1 MATQR
6 PQDLVFTLYGDFLLH
21 RHEPVWA
28 GSLITLLEPLGL
40 SQGAVRTVLSRMAAK
55 GWLRAERHGR
65 HSFYDL
71 TRQGRRLLE
80 EGKQRIYD
88 PPRDE
93 PWDRRWYLVTYTIPE
108 DQRHL
113 RDRLRVRLTWLGCGS
128 LGNGVWVSPHDIL
141 EPVAEIAT
149 DLEVRDRLE
158 VFRAE
163 HRGFSDAERLV
174 AQCWNLPEVNA
185 RYEQFVARHWPE
197 YERCKAELERGAL
210 SPEAAYVGR
219 FALVHEYR
227 EFPLVDPYLPRTLLP
242 QEWAGDCSAAL
253 FNAFHDMLMPL
264 ADRYVDGILA
274 SARKRKPLPKRKR
287 GPARKRAASPAAA
300 SRCP

>member
-21 RHEPVWA
+21 RPEPVWA

-40 SQGAVRTVLSRMAAK
+40 SQGGVRTVLSRMAAK

-80 EGKQRIYD
+80 EGRQRIYD

-93 PWDRRWYLVTYTIPE
+93 PWDGRWYLVTYTIPE

-158 VFRAE
+158 VFQAE
-163 HRGFSDAERLV
+163 HRGFSDAARLV
-174 AQCWNLPEVNA
+174 AQCWDLPGINR
-185 RYEQFVARHWPE
+185 RYEAFVQRYWPE
-197 YERCKAELERGAL
+197 FEHSRAAIEAGELTDEDAF
-210 SPEAAYVGR
+210 VGR

-227 EFPLVDPYLPRTLLP
+227 EFPLVDPYLPRPLLP

-274 SARKRKPLPKRKR
+274 RAPKRKQAQ
-287 GPARKRAASPAAA
+287 ARKRAGATVAA
-300 SRCP
+300 SR